1 MDIWGKTAMKQD
13 TVTAAKLLYKRQASF
28 VLRKGKTTV
37 IETEAG
43 LGPLFS
49 VLKKGENFSGFC
61 VADKIVGKAAAFLYV
76 RLGVRE
82 VYAPIMSDAAI
93 YTLARHGIYP
103 ICERSVVDIMN
114 QDGTNLCPIE
124 KLVEELCDVNQAVSV
139 LEQYFR
145 QEKSRIAV

>member
-1 MDIWGKTAMKQD
+1 MDVRGKTGMKQD
-13 TVTAAKLLYKRQASF
+13 TVTAAKLLYERQASF
-28 VLRKGKTTV
+28 VRCKGKTTV

-61 VADKIVGKAAAFLYV
+61 AADKIVGKAAAFLYV

-114 QDGTNLCPIE
+114 QDRTNLCPIE